1 MVEEKKDIDAI
12 IGSHKQTSVLLM
24 VVGILL
30 STYTI
35 NSTGFNALSNIV
47 ALLVIIFGAY
57 QYYKLD
63 NGKGGLLLIGIAA
76 IYALLYVL
84 HYLNFI

>member
-1 MVEEKKDIDAI
+1 MVEKKDIDTV
-12 IGSHKQTSVLLM
+12 IGSHKQTSALLM

-47 ALLVIIFGAY
+47 AILIIVFGAY

-63 NGKGGLLLIGIAA
+63 NGKGGLLLIAIAVVY
-76 IYALLYVL
+76 ILLYVL
-84 HYLNFI
+84 KYLKIIN

>member
-1 MVEEKKDIDAI
+1 MVEEKKDIDTI
-12 IGSHKQTSVLLM
+12 IGSHKQTSALLM

-35 NSTGFNALSNIV
+35 NSTGFNALSNVV
-47 ALLVIIFGAY
+47 AILVIIFGAY

-63 NGKGGLLLIGIAA
+63 NGKSGLFLIAIAA
-76 IYALLYVL
+76 IYALGYVL
-84 HYLNFI
+84 KYLNIV

>member
-35 NSTGFNALSNIV
+35 NSTGFNALSNI